1 MSTSQHLMTARPG
14 GPSQADRQ
22 LLTELYRSH
31 GSRVYSRCL
40 YLLRDKEEARDAT
53 QEVFIKV
60 QKHLAEFR
68 GEASPLT
75 WMTRI
80 ATNHCL
86 NLIRAK
92 RAAWHD
98 KYKREVQ
105 AGEQAHSIGATL
117 KENQQLLR
125 LALAKVEPEVA
136 EAAIY
141 YFVDDMTQAEVCAA
155 VGLSAPTLRKRLR
168 EFIDVARAE
177 IQKAVPGIEFQE
189 API

>member
-1 MSTSQHLMTARPG
+1 MSTSQHLSSTRPP

-22 LLTELYRSH
+22 LLTELYRTH

-40 YLLRDKEEARDAT
+40 YLLRDKEEARDAM

-60 QKHLAEFR
+60 QRNLAEFR

-98 KYKREVQ
+98 KYKREVET
-105 AGEQAHSIGATL
+105 GEHTKSLGPTL
-117 KENQQLLR
+117 KENQQLLQ
-125 LALAKVEPEVA
+125 LALAKVEPAVA

-141 YFVDDMTQAEVCAA
+141 YFVDEMTQAEICQL

-168 EFIDVARAE
+168 EFIDVAREE
-177 IQKAVPGIEFQE
+177 IKKAVPGIEFQE

>member
-1 MSTSQHLMTARPG
+1 MSTSQHLPSTRPP

-22 LLTELYRSH
+22 LLTELYRTH

-40 YLLRDKEEARDAT
+40 YLLRDKEEARDAM

-60 QKHLAEFR
+60 QKHLGEFR
-68 GEASPLT
+68 GDASPLT

-86 NLIRAK
+86 NVIRAK

-105 AGEQAHSIGATL
+105 GSEQTHTVGATF
-117 KENQQLLR
+117 KENQQLLK

-141 YFVDDMTQAEVCAA
+141 YFVDEMTQAEVCQL
-155 VGLSAPTLRKRLR
+155 VGVSAPTLRKRLR
-168 EFIDVARAE
+168 EFIEVAREE
-177 IQKAVPGIEFQE
+177 ITKAVPGIEFQE
-189 API
+189 APV

>member
-1 MSTSQHLMTARPG
+1 MSTSQHLTSTRPP
-14 GPSQADRQ
+14 GPSQTDRQ
-22 LLTELYRSH
+22 LITELYRSH
-31 GSRVYSRCL
+31 GSRVYARCL
-40 YLLRDKEEARDAT
+40 YLLRDKEEARDAV

-60 QKHLAEFR
+60 QKNLAAFR
-68 GEASPLT
+68 GDASPLT

-86 NLIRAK
+86 NLIRAQ

-98 KYKREVQ
+98 KYKREV
-105 AGEQAHSIGATL
+105 ENGAASQLLGPSL
-117 KENQQLLR
+117 KENQQLLK

-141 YFVDDMTQAEVCAA
+141 YFVDEMTQAEICAL

-168 EFIDVARAE
+168 EFIDVARDE
-177 IQKAVPGIEFQE
+177 IKKAVPGVLFQE